1 MSNIG
6 LLKEIVEKLLIQIDD
21 IIESFWDT
29 EDSSVLDDIPQIL
42 LQISEHIPSTYQRSH
57 EQILHYS
64 NLFAT
69 NQIEELQND
78 LLFLTASLDESNS
91 TENIEEKIEEEIHD
105 AMHLFSENALLLL
118 DDFLDEATEQLNTFE
133 SSLLE
138 YRQNPILQ
146 HITVA
151 FRAIHTLKG
160 GFRFIESYKEE
171 HLCHIC
177 EDILAQWRDGI
188 VVVNTQKISLL
199 LKVVEILREGIDH
212 IMVFR
217 LPIQKNYDDIIEN
230 IVGNQVEEI
239 EATISIFRPLKNGPT
254 KIIEIPLSDG
264 ISEIRGYMNDN
275 IPIDLSIWEL
285 IEEIAEDFFLPNI
298 AILSHAIVEI
308 LHIKKRTQE
317 LDISLRCLQN
327 SILHMLDNVDNI
339 GQEIEIQNLMIPEN
353 DSVESVEYIRIPTDQ
368 LDGIFQNL
376 VELEII
382 QGRLLSQVAEY
393 EQFTLNTHIKQL
405 SKNVELLRQQ
415 KLEVLFQ
422 RIPKIVSDIGKQ
434 LNKDVQVVMEGEH
447 LRLNRNIIESLQG
460 PFLHLIRNAIDHGIE
475 SPLERLHKGKPAK
488 ATLHVKASQA
498 EQYICISISDDGKG
512 IEADIIFQK
521 AIEKNIIQKH
531 DILSHRQVLE
541 LIFQP
546 GFSTKEVQNKFSG
559 RGVGLDVVHS
569 TITDLQGSIEIS
581 TEIDKGTCFELMIP
595 ARHVAL
601 PHLLLQNNGV
611 SYFIHTSS
619 IREIVHIK
627 ENLPKYGFFH
637 YRKQNIPF
645 ISLHE
650 VLFDDGLK
658 RHEPYACIIHVNEY
672 LFALGV
678 QEVFDIEDIVI
689 QRVPPFFDAYKM
701 FAGATIDKNR
711 RPILIIDI
719 HFIIKEF
726 DIIQYSLPQ
735 DQSERSHT
743 ELYIS
748 ICRDAQWYSLP
759 LSSLQHL
766 SSDALQISNAQPFVN
781 IEKNNRNHYL
791 YFHLHQKFHFIDIDQ
806 MGDIT
811 EGQHHPHLE
820 ILHDTEVS

>member
-1 MSNIG
+1 MSDIDQLKDSLET
-6 LLKEIVEKLLIQIDD
+6 LLLQIDD

-29 EDSSVLDDIPQIL
+29 EDASVLDDIPHIL
-42 LQISEHIPSTYQRSH
+42 LQISETIPPTYQRSH

-64 NLFAT
+64 NLFET
-69 NQIEELQND
+69 HQIEALQNG
-78 LLFLTASLDESNS
+78 LLFFTASLEELNDTEHRDE
-91 TENIEEKIEEEIHD
+91 TIEEETPD
-105 AMHLFSENALLLL
+105 STHLFSENALLLL

-188 VVVNTQKISLL
+188 VVVNTQKISMLL
-199 LKVVEILREGIDH
+199 NVVEILREGIDH
-212 IMVFR
+212 IVVFR
-217 LPIQKNYDDIIEN
+217 IPIQKNYDDIIEK
-230 IVGNQVEEI
+230 IAGNQVEEI
-239 EATISIFRPLKNGPT
+239 EATISIFRPLENGPT
-254 KIIEIPLSDG
+254 KIIEIPITDG
-264 ISEIRGYMNDN
+264 IAEIREYIKDN
-275 IPIDLSIWEL
+275 TVLDISIWEL
-285 IEEIAEDFFLPNI
+285 IEEIAKELFLPNI
-298 AILSHAIVEI
+298 AILSHAIVDI

-317 LDISLRCLQN
+317 LDISLRCLQK
-327 SILHMLDNVDNI
+327 SILQMLDNVETI
-339 GQEIEIQNLMIPEN
+339 GQEIEVQNLILSEN
-353 DSVESVEYIRIPTDQ
+353 NSIEPVEYIRIPTIQ
-368 LDGIFQNL
+368 LDGIFQKL
-376 VELEII
+376 VELEIL
-382 QGRLLSQVAEY
+382 QSRLLRQVAEY

-405 SKNVELLRQQ
+405 TKNVELLRQQ

-422 RIPKIVSDIGKQ
+422 RIPKIVSDIAKQ

-475 SPLERLHKGKPAK
+475 SPLQRLQKGKPTK
-488 ATLHVKASQA
+488 ATLHVKASQV

-512 IEADIIFQK
+512 IDADVVLQK
-521 AIEKNIIQKH
+521 AIEKNIIQEH

-546 GFSTKEVQNKFSG
+546 GFSTKDVQNKLSG

-581 TEIDKGTCFELMIP
+581 TEIDKGTCFEFMIP

-601 PHLLLQNNGV
+601 PHLLLQNKGV
-611 SYFIHTSS
+611 SYCIHTSS
-619 IREIVHIK
+619 IREIVRTK
-627 ENLPKYGFFH
+627 GNPPKYGFFH

-645 ISLHE
+645 ISLQE
-650 VLFDDGLK
+650 VLFDHDSK
-658 RHEPYACIIHVNEY
+658 QNEPYACIIHANEY

-678 QEVFDIEDIVI
+678 EEVFDIEDIVI
-689 QRVPPFFDAYKM
+689 QRVPPFFDSYKM

-726 DIIQYSLPQ
+726 DLIQHSHLQEQREQY
-735 DQSERSHT
+735 HT

-748 ICRDAQWYSLP
+748 ICRDTQWYSLP

-766 SSDALQISNAQPFVN
+766 SRDILQISNAIPFVN
-781 IEKNNRNHYL
+781 IEQSNRNHYL
-791 YFHLHQKFHFIDIDQ
+791 YFHLDQKFHFIDIDH

-811 EGQHHPHLE
+811 EGQQHPHIE
-820 ILHDTEVS
+820 ILHESKIS